1 MKNFSQEISCVS
13 VLESPVKCTSR
24 VQHSYG
30 FVCATINW
38 IEKVCGKQQI
48 YRNINERSSGSVWI
62 SAWYRPNEINQRVAA
77 RRKGTQNISVE
88 CLVQTL
94 GANACLP
101 RRDTPNDTVNNR
113 LDGPAKCTDSLL
125 AHRHAFVIYRS
136 RHVRLSRF
144 PLLAFTILFAFFYLL
159 EEQRE

>member
-1 MKNFSQEISCVS
+1 MYLKS
-13 VLESPVKCTSR
+13 L
-24 VQHSYG
+24 
-30 FVCATINW
+30 ALLW
-38 IEKVCGKQQI
+38 ICMRDHQLNRKSLWENSKFT
-48 YRNINERSSGSVWI
+48 RNINERSSGSVWI

-77 RRKGTQNISVE
+77 RRKGTQNISVA